1 MSNTPSGPMTAA
13 DADPT
18 GQSASS
24 ARRSMAVPPKERR
37 RGDASFA
44 AECASAGECASI
56 CIVVD
61 TAAERAIA
69 LLDDVDR
76 SVAREPLLDI
86 ALGPALLQYI
96 AGAGGPELLRLYRPR
111 PTLAFSGR
119 DAATVGI
126 AAAAAAAQRAGFA
139 PLRRGPGGRA
149 AAYHSGALCIDHV
162 GTEPLG
168 ASGVGQLRIKPR
180 FIEYGNLLVR
190 ALRGLGVDAG
200 LGPVP
205 GEYCPGEFSIN
216 DGHGHKLVG
225 TAQRLVRGAWLFGTV
240 ILVADPEPVREV
252 LIAVYD
258 ALRLDWDPATVG
270 AVQSTVPG
278 VRIEDVRAAVRQAY
292 GQLATLRPASLD
304 DAAVELALGRVD
316 RHRVPE

>member
-1 MSNTPSGPMTAA
+1 
-13 DADPT
+13 
-18 GQSASS
+18 
-24 ARRSMAVPPKERR
+24 MAVPPKERR
-37 RGDASFA
+37 QGDASFA

-61 TAAERAIA
+61 TAAERAIV

-86 ALGPALLQYI
+86 SLGPALLQYI
-96 AGAGGPELLRLYRPR
+96 AAAGGPELLRLYRPR

-126 AAAAAAAQRAGFA
+126 AAATAAAQRAGFA

-168 ASGVGQLRIKPR
+168 ASGAGQLPIKPR
-180 FIEYGNLLVR
+180 FIEYGNVLVR
-190 ALRGLGVDAG
+190 ALRGLGVDAE

-205 GEYCPGEFSIN
+205 GEYCPGEYSIN

-225 TAQRLVRGAWLFGTV
+225 TAQRLVRGGWLFGTV
-240 ILVADPEPVREV
+240 ILVADPEPIREV
-252 LIAVYD
+252 LTSVYE
-258 ALRLDWDPATVG
+258 ALGLSWDPATVG
-270 AVQSTVPG
+270 AVQTTAPG
-278 VRIEDVRAAVRQAY
+278 VTAADVHAAVLAAY
-292 GQLATLRPASLD
+292 GNLGELRRAELPAEVL
-304 DAAVELALGRVD
+304 ELAGSRSA
-316 RHRVPE
+316 RHLLPAG